1 MKENISSRVGRII
14 SGGVHQLIDAF
25 ENAAPEAVM
34 ENAIRE
40 IDGAIEEVRAELGKN
55 MASRHMASKRLSEAS
70 GQHKDLEAKTDL
82 ALTENREDLAE
93 AAISRQLDI
102 EAQIPV
108 LEAAIRGYDDKAK
121 ELEGYIAALQAKKR
135 EMRAELRHFRQSR
148 QAGAEVSVPGSGSE
162 NALKN
167 DIRARVSRAESA
179 FDRMLEKQTGLP
191 GDATDMK
198 TSAQLAELEKL
209 SRSNRIQERLA
220 AVKARMK
227 GA

>member
-1 MKENISSRVGRII
+1 MKESIASRVGRII

-40 IDGAIEEVRAELGKN
+40 IDGATEEVRTELGKN
-55 MASRHMASKRLSEAS
+55 RANHHMASKRLSEANE
-70 GQHKDLEAKTDL
+70 QHKDLSAKTEL
-82 ALTENREDLAE
+82 AVTESREDLAE

-108 LEAAIRGYDDKAK
+108 LETAIRDYDDTAK

-135 EMRAELRHFRQSR
+135 EMREELRRFRHAQ
-148 QAGAEVSVPGSGSE
+148 QAEASAPASGS
-162 NALKN
+162 KN
-167 DIRARVSRAESA
+167 GGDDVHARVSRAESA
-179 FDRMLEKQTGLP
+179 FDRVMENQTGLP
-191 GDATDMK
+191 GDSKDLK
-198 TSAQLAELEKL
+198 TAAQLAELEEL
-209 SRSNRIQERLA
+209 SRNNRIQERLA
-220 AVKARMK
+220 AIRAKVK